1 MILTIDFTDET
12 NEVAAQHTE
21 LVEKLLQHAAS
32 VESIEPE
39 TEVSVT
45 FCHK

>member
-21 LVEKLLQHAAS
+21 LVEKLFNMQR
-32 VESIEPE
+32 V
-39 TEVSVT
+39 
-45 FCHK
+45 